1 MIKTVLKHLFI
12 YLFAILFNVSYA
24 HELTAQAWVITD
36 ENNNPIAGEDYNR
49 VRSIASITK
58 LVTAITILRSGVDID
73 EKVNVKPYGMVS
85 RRQLLDMALV
95 RSNNVAAESLCT
107 LYDLGYRMC
116 IEDMN
121 ANLARLGMHYSV
133 VYDATGLD
141 RRNKSTAMDLVK
153 LVNEASKYPEIVS
166 ASSQSDVRI
175 KIRKRWVLFKNTN
188 PMIGQRQNII
198 VSKTGFTRPAGG
210 CLAMLMSTEKGNR
223 AVIVLGSKN
232 THTRIPEAEFISD
245 TYLYN

>member
-1 MIKTVLKHLFI
+1 MVHTMRLLSNLFV
-12 YLFAILFNVSYA
+12 YLFAASVYA
-24 HELTAQAWVITD
+24 HDLTAQAWVITD
-36 ENNNPIAGEDYNR
+36 EHNNPIAGEDIHQ

-58 LVTAITILRSGVDID
+58 LITAITILRSGVDID
-73 EKVNVKPYGMVS
+73 EKIQVKPFGTVT

-95 RSNNVAAESLCT
+95 RSNNVAAEALCSS
-107 LYDLGYRMC
+107 YELGYRMC

-121 ANLARLGMHYSV
+121 ANLARLGMNYSV

-166 ASSQSDVRI
+166 ASSQSDVKI
-175 KIRKRWVLFKNTN
+175 KIRKRWVVFKNTN
-188 PMIGQRQNII
+188 PLIGHRQNII

>member
-1 MIKTVLKHLFI
+1 MRYLIILLLFMSRLV
-12 YLFAILFNVSYA
+12 YSQ
-24 HELTAQAWVITD
+24 ELTAQSWVITD
-36 ENNNPIAGEDYNR
+36 ENNNPIAGENIHQ

-58 LVTAITILRSGVDID
+58 LVTAISILRSGVDID
-73 EKVNVKPYGMVS
+73 EKVQVKPFGMVS

-95 RSNNVAAESLCT
+95 RSNNIAAESLCQ

-121 ANLARLGMHYSV
+121 ANLARLGMNYSV

-188 PMIGQRQNII
+188 PMIGHRQDII

>member
-1 MIKTVLKHLFI
+1 MLFMSS
-12 YLFAILFNVSYA
+12 LA
-24 HELTAQAWVITD
+24 HSNELTAQAWVITD
-36 ENNNPIAGEDYNR
+36 ENNNPIAGENIYQ

-58 LVTAITILRSGVDID
+58 LVTAISILRSGVDID
-73 EKVNVKPYGMVS
+73 QKVQVKPFGLVS

-95 RSNNVAAESLCT
+95 RSNNIAAESLCQ

-121 ANLARLGMHYSV
+121 ANLARLGMNYSV

-188 PMIGQRQNII
+188 PMIGHRQNII